1 VTWSVQY
8 HAIHAN
14 NGLPT
19 FAESLV
25 NKIIHLGQAHVV
37 AAAQAAGQ
45 KRNVLLRHEDRRPC
59 GLVQGLVA
67 VQMVKVQVGVQD
79 RLDLRTKALG
89 LAIRAIGASYGG
101 PITVLAGIGTDKR
114 ISGVKILEN
123 KDTPGL
129 GANASSPHYFVDRDA
144 QLTFYGQYTNKA
156 IQDPFELKNDVAAIT
171 ASTITSNAVNKLVK
185 VSSQAAG
192 NWLDKNTGGAQ

>member
-1 VTWSVQY
+1 MKGMIKLGITLALYATAACVALAVVYTITLPVIETRTAAELETALTDLFPESDSFEEISGTIQSSDDS
-8 HAIHAN
+8 IEFAN
-14 NGLPT
+14 VYLLKKNG
-19 FAESLV
+19 
-25 NKIIHLGQAHVV
+25 
-37 AAAQAAGQ
+37 
-45 KRNVLLRHEDRRPC
+45 
-59 GLVQGLVA
+59 
-67 VQMVKVQVGVQD
+67 
-79 RLDLRTKALG
+79 KALG

-101 PITVLAGIGTDKR
+101 PITVLAGIGTDKH

-144 QLTFYGQYTNKA
+144 QLTFYGQYTDKS

-192 NWLDKNTGGAQ
+192 NWLENNTGGAQ